1 MADRE
6 PGGAVWAEG
15 TEGECAQRLESA
27 GPLREAGPRLGW
39 ADGRASSDLLSDIH
53 ALRLGARGGTQLVRV
68 LRRTGRT
75 HRRNVSRRGDQVSRV
90 GTAVADL
97 T

>member
-15 TEGECAQRLESA
+15 TEVDVPRGLKVQD
-27 GPLREAGPRLGW
+27 LREAGPRLGW
-39 ADGRASSDLLSDIH
+39 ADGRASSDLLSDIRTI
-53 ALRLGARGGTQLVRV
+53 RLGERGGTQLVRV

-90 GTAVADL
+90 GIAVADL